1 MRAPHVCPP
10 LSCRVDITAAQR
22 STEGVGLCQPDI
34 GQDAGRAAAIEAGAG
49 AREAVA
55 PAAAATEV
63 RERVD
68 RLGGARVQE
77 RDRAILRA
85 RWSGVCTLL
94 SGSPL
99 DGPLA
104 HCPEHGNNM

>member
-1 MRAPHVCPP
+1 MAV
-10 LSCRVDITAAQR
+10 A
-22 STEGVGLCQPDI
+22 
-34 GQDAGRAAAIEAGAG
+34 
-49 AREAVA
+49 AVA

-68 RLGGARVQE
+68 RLVGARVQE
-77 RDRAILRA
+77 RDRTILWAQA
-85 RWSGVCTLL
+85 RWSGVWALL
-94 SGSPL
+94 SRGPL